1 MDYQGFAETID
12 RIRAEVAKALVGQ
25 EEVVEGVLIAL
36 VAQGHVLLEGVPG
49 LGKTLLVRILGR
61 VLSLEFKRIQFTPD
75 LMPSDVTGNK
85 VYDAK
90 AGDLAFR
97 AGPVFT
103 QLLLADEINR
113 APAKTQ
119 SSLLEAMQER
129 QVTIDGIRH
138 ALPNPFITL
147 ATQNP
152 VESQGTYP
160 LPEAQLDRFMFKL
173 NMKYPAKVE
182 ENRILTNYAEG
193 FDAAD
198 LDTADLQPVCDVET
212 IVAMQQLAAKV
223 RVDPRVVEYIT
234 SIVGQT
240 RNWGSLYMGASP
252 RASVTLLM
260 AGRIA
265 AAVAGRDYLN
275 PDDIRQLAPW
285 TLRHRVI
292 LKPDAE
298 IEGVTADD
306 VVQEILAAVQVPDL
320 R

>member
-1 MDYQGFAETID
+1 VDYQGFAETID

>member
-1 MDYQGFAETID
+1 MSIET
-12 RIRAEVAKALVGQ
+12 
-25 EEVVEGVLIAL
+25 
-36 VAQGHVLLEGVPG
+36 
-49 LGKTLLVRILGR
+49 
-61 VLSLEFKRIQFTPD
+61 
-75 LMPSDVTGNK
+75 
-85 VYDAK
+85 
-90 AGDLAFR
+90 
-97 AGPVFT
+97 
-103 QLLLADEINR
+103 
-113 APAKTQ
+113 
-119 SSLLEAMQER
+119 
-129 QVTIDGIRH
+129 
-138 ALPNPFITL
+138 
-147 ATQNP
+147 
-152 VESQGTYP
+152 
-160 LPEAQLDRFMFKL
+160 QLDRFMFKL